1 VDVPGDGLLG
11 RLLGRTSSRSV
22 PDAVRAVVLD
32 PGERR
37 LAWAVTDAGQP
48 VLATDVGLRLP
59 DGGRWA
65 WPDVERVSWR
75 RPTLLVV
82 RVSESE
88 GGGPRV
94 QLQLEREEG
103 LADVVRSQVT
113 ASIAWSDH
121 VRLAPAGGVRV
132 VGRRR
137 PGQDLLDWQLVFDAG
152 TDPTDPFLRAQADE
166 VVERARRTIG

>member
-1 VDVPGDGLLG
+1 
-11 RLLGRTSSRSV
+11 V
-22 PDAVRAVVLD
+22 PDAVRAVSLE

-37 LAWAVTDAGQP
+37 LGWALTATGEP
-48 VLATDVGLRLP
+48 VVATDLGLRLP
-59 DGGRWA
+59 DGSRWA

-75 RPTLLVV
+75 RPVLLVV

-88 GGGPRV
+88 GSGPRV
-94 QLQLEREEG
+94 QLELAQEES

-121 VRLAPAGGVRV
+121 VRLSPHGGVRV

-137 PGQDLLDWQLVFDAG
+137 PGQDLLEWQLVFDAG
-152 TDPTDPFLRAQADE
+152 TDPHDPQLRAQADD
-166 VVERARRTIG
+166 VVLRARRTIG